1 MSRKLVIA
9 KKNVNEANTILLNE
23 YVRKGE
29 ECYKNNDFT
38 GRDYWNER
46 YFQLLSENDLI
57 DMDIRKLKAE
67 MNRDETNSTT
77 RH

>member
-9 KKNVNEANTILLNE
+9 MKNAKEAITILMNE

-29 ECYKNNDFT
+29 ECYKNNDYT

-57 DMDIRKLKAE
+57 DMNIRKLKEE
-67 MNRDETNSTT
+67 MNRDETDSTT

>member
-9 KKNVNEANTILLNE
+9 MKNAKEANTILMNE

-57 DMDIRKLKAE
+57 DMDIRRLKEE

>member
-9 KKNVNEANTILLNE
+9 MKNAKEANIVLMNE

-57 DMDIRKLKAE
+57 DMDIRKLKE
-67 MNRDETNSTT
+67 GMNHDETDSTT
-77 RH
+77 WH

>member
-9 KKNVNEANTILLNE
+9 MKNAKEANTILMNE

-29 ECYKNNDFT
+29 ECYKNNYFI

-57 DMDIRKLKAE
+57 DMDIRKLKEE

>member
-9 KKNVNEANTILLNE
+9 MKNAKEANTILMNE

-38 GRDYWNER
+38 GRYYWNER

-57 DMDIRKLKAE
+57 DMDIRKLKE
-67 MNRDETNSTT
+67 ELINDETNSTT